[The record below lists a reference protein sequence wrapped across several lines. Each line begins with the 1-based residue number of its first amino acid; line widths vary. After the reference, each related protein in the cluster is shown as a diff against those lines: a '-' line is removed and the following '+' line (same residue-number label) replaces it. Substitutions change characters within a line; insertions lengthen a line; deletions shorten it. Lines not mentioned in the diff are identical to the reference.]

1 MLKGRLCYTVDVN
14 EFIKQVD
21 SDKLMSHG
29 LAFMMD
35 YNEDR
40 LGLKANAPLE
50 TVFQKDLVD
59 MKEKD
64 DNEGEA
70 MIYIET
76 LGMHK
81 YTYIKIVF

>member
-1 MLKGRLCYTVDVN
+1 MDVN
-14 EFIKQVD
+14 DFKNQMD
-21 SDKLMSHG
+21 SKKLMSHG
-29 LAFMMD
+29 LVVLLD

-40 LGLKANAPLE
+40 MGLEANKPLE
-50 TVFQKDLVD
+50 AVLEKDLVD

>member
-1 MLKGRLCYTVDVN
+1 MDVN
-14 EFIKQVD
+14 DFKNQVD
-21 SDKLMSHG
+21 SKKLMSHG
-29 LAFMMD
+29 LVVLLD

-40 LGLKANAPLE
+40 MGLETNKPLE
-50 TVFQKDLVD
+50 AVLEKDLVD

-81 YTYIKIVF
+81 YTYIKINF